1 MRRTVLTAAG
11 LLVGTAL
18 AIPTSA
24 AAHGVAQRAD
34 LPIPEEFFSWGAAI
48 VLIVSFLLLGFFW
61 PKPKLEDDSWRPI
74 RFGPA
79 QALVSKPVRVLA
91 ATVGGLL
98 FLLVLWAG
106 FAGVQTPAANLTP
119 TFVYV
124 IFWVGL
130 VLLSVLFGDVFRAL
144 NPWAAAA
151 RPVAWV
157 ATKAAG
163 TPMPA
168 PLEYPERLGRW
179 PAAVGLLAFVSMELV
194 YDDPDLPRNVAVAT
208 VIYSICTW
216 IGMALYGIDR
226 WLDRGEAFSVYY
238 NLFARIS
245 PLATRDGVLG
255 VQRPLA
261 GLARL
266 DPAPGT
272 VALVAVIIGST
283 SFDGFKEGPTWV
295 GWSADVNDFFASLG
309 FSPQWALQLS
319 SLVGLIGLI
328 LVVVLFYRLGVAGAR
343 SVGGGFT
350 TNELANKFVH
360 SLVPI
365 GLAYVAAHY
374 MSLLLFQGQAAGY
387 LASDPLG
394 RGWDLFGT
402 VEDGIDYSVLGAEGV
417 WYWQVGFVVVGHIA
431 ALTLAHDR
439 ALVLYDNVKLAVRS
453 QYWLLGVMVG
463 FTTFALWLL
472 SQANA

>member
-1 MRRTVLTAAG
+1 MRRWIRSFAG
-11 LLVGTAL
+11 LLVGVAL
-18 AIPTSA
+18 AFPASA

-48 VLIVSFLLLGFFW
+48 VLIISFLLLGFFW
-61 PKPKLEDDSWRPI
+61 PEPKLESDSWRPI
-74 RFGPA
+74 RFRPA
-79 QALVSKPVRVLA
+79 QALVSTPARILA
-91 ATVGGLL
+91 GAIGLALL
-98 FLLVLWAG
+98 FLVLWAG
-106 FAGVQTPAANLTP
+106 FDGVQAPAANFAP

-124 IFWVGL
+124 IFWVGF
-130 VLLSVLFGDVFRAL
+130 VLLSVLFGDVFRAF

-168 PLEYPERLGRW
+168 PLKYPERLGRW
-179 PAAVGLLAFVSMELV
+179 PAVIGLFAFVCIELV
-194 YDDPDLPRNVAVAT
+194 YDNPDLPRNVAVAT
-208 VIYSICTW
+208 LIYSVFTW
-216 IGMALYGIDR
+216 VGMALYGIDA

-238 NLFARIS
+238 NLFSRLS
-245 PLATRDGVLG
+245 PLSTRNGVLG
-255 VQRPLA
+255 VRRPLA
-261 GLARL
+261 GLPAL
-266 DPAPGT
+266 VPAPGT
-272 VALVAVIIGST
+272 VALLAVIIGST
-283 SFDGFKEGPTWV
+283 SFDGFKEGPTWT
-295 GWSADVNDFFASLG
+295 GWSDDLGDFFSSLG

-319 SLVGLIGLI
+319 SAVGLLGLI

-350 TNELANKFVH
+350 TRDLADRFAH

-374 MSLLLFQGQAAGY
+374 MTLLLFQGQAMGF
-387 LASDPLG
+387 LMSDPLG

-402 VEDGIDYSVLGAEGV
+402 VDNGIDYSVLGAEAV
-417 WYWQVGFVVVGHIA
+417 WYWQVGFVIAGHIA
-431 ALTLAHDR
+431 ALMLAHDR
-439 ALVLYDNVKLAVRS
+439 ALVIYDNVKLAVRS